1 MRIVFI
7 GPPGAGKG
15 TQCRRLVEFFGIPH
29 LSTGDLLRQTRRE
42 DSALGRQVSEFLDA
56 GQLAPD
62 YLVMRIVKQRLTE
75 PDCRGGCLFDGF
87 PRTIVQAQ
95 LLDEYLAEQND
106 RLDLVL
112 ELSVRQEEL
121 VARILKRAQIE
132 KRSDDNEKTIQNRL
146 RVFYTQTSPLLHY
159 YSERKLLESVDGM
172 RTPDQVFAE
181 IKRRVFKHIGSESFP
196 QATGSNDPQRSD
208 TVRKHPQT

>member
-15 TQCRRLVEFFGIPH
+15 TQCRRLVEFFGITH

-42 DSALGRQVSEFLDA
+42 SSALGRQVTEILES

-62 YLVMRIVKQRLTE
+62 YLVMRIVKQRLAE
-75 PDCRGGCLFDGF
+75 LDCSSGCLFDGF
-87 PRTIVQAQ
+87 PRTLVQAQ
-95 LLDEYLAEQND
+95 LLDEYLAENGQ

-112 ELSVRQEEL
+112 ELVVKQQEL
-121 VARILKRAQIE
+121 VGRMLKRAE
-132 KRSDDNEKTIQNRL
+132 VEHRSDDNEKTIQARFK
-146 RVFYTQTSPLLHY
+146 VFYTQTAPLLQY
-159 YSERKLLESVDGM
+159 YGERNLLESVDGM

-181 IKRRVFKHIGSESFP
+181 IKRRVLAHIGGP
-196 QATGSNDPQRSD
+196 
-208 TVRKHPQT
+208 VK